1 MKSSNAQKLKD
12 ARDEL
17 EQVNSAISAILS
29 GAQGYR
35 IGSRS
40 LQRADLAILYKRKDS
55 LDDLISALEGGSGR
69 FKRVIPIG

>member
-1 MKSSNAQKLKD
+1 MNTGNAQRLKD
-12 ARDEL
+12 AKEEL
-17 EQVNSAISAILS
+17 KQVNSAISAILS

-55 LDDLISALEGGSGR
+55 LGDLISSLEGGSGR

>member
-1 MKSSNAQKLKD
+1 MKTSNAKKLQD

-17 EQVNSAISAILS
+17 EQVNSAITAILS
-29 GAQGYR
+29 GSQGYR

>member
-40 LQRADLAILYKRKDS
+40 IQKADLATLYKRKDS
-55 LDDLISALEGGSGR
+55 IEDLISSLEGSGTGFGR
-69 FKRVIPIG
+69 IIPVG